1 MTNKAKIGSI
11 ISGTHRTSELLIGFA
26 AELDYLNGNDAATKR
41 VDNLPTVGEGDETAI
56 DESTDAAAELLSSFH
71 DELNEL
77 APSYCR
83 FGAHEGDGADFG
95 FWPCMAEI
103 EELPRIADPSEA
115 PDHLGEDCVFV
126 NDHGNMTVYGADGSV
141 IFDCV

>member
-11 ISGTHRTSELLIGFA
+11 ISGTLRTSELLIGFA

-56 DESTDAAAELLSSFH
+56 DESTDAAAELLSAFY

-83 FGAHEGDGADFG
+83 FGSHEGDGADFG
-95 FWPCMAEI
+95 FWPDMGAL
-103 EELPRIADPSEA
+103 EELPRVDDPADVEGM
-115 PDHLGEDCVFV
+115 GEDCVFV
-126 NDHGNMTVYGADGSV
+126 NDHGNMTVYAADGSV
-141 IFDCV
+141 IFTCV